1 VTSRGLRWRRRFT
14 RVVGPYAA
22 SGVPC
27 EKRTRYDRG
36 VDAAATS
43 RRVPSGAFLRLST
56 AVLFGLSMLL
66 PSVVAHAQEQ
76 LEEPSARQSIE
87 AALEMDT
94 YRQAQRLPRVTL
106 DAPTGDLTVI
116 FAMRRPLAD
125 DPRQIVASATD
136 DVFTILWAV
145 YTSAA
150 APRIRTATV
159 LGTYAVVGR
168 YERPR
173 EVPLLR
179 AVLSADRAVRLDWWN
194 TASLDPR
201 DALDTWWVEGELV
214 AMGASP

>member
-1 VTSRGLRWRRRFT
+1 MREANALRLGA
-14 RVVGPYAA
+14 VG
-22 SGVPC
+22 
-27 EKRTRYDRG
+27 
-36 VDAAATS
+36 AAAIS
-43 RRVPSGAFLRLST
+43 RRVRSGASLRRST
-56 AVLFGLSMLL
+56 ASERGHLTRQDAAPRYLALSRLATALLFALSLL
-66 PSVVAHAQEQ
+66 VPAGVGRAQEQ
-76 LEEPSARQSIE
+76 LEEPSVRQSIE

-136 DVFTILWAV
+136 DVFTILWAI
-145 YTSAA
+145 YTSAS
-150 APRIRTATV
+150 APRIRTATL
-159 LGTYAVVGR
+159 LGTYSIVGR

-179 AVLSADRAVRLDWWN
+179 AVLSAERAVQLDWWSS
-194 TASLDPR
+194 ASLDPR
-201 DALDTWWVEGELV
+201 EALDTWWVEGELV